1 MLRLTKN
8 LEPLRVAAE
17 KEIDVV
23 AEGVRGLFI
32 TPGSG
37 QSTVYTQKEKEA
49 ELVSADPNVDQAEIP
64 HIVLEAEM
72 NGITLLDQAAIIL
85 TMAYQWREL
94 SSRIEVARLAGKGQ
108 VRAAETPAE
117 IAQSC
122 TAAKETLT
130 GVATGFGLAYNGQ

>member
-17 KEIDVV
+17 KEIDTV

-37 QSTVYTQKEKEA
+37 QLMVYTQKEKEA
-49 ELVSADPNVDQAEIP
+49 ELVTADPNVSQAEIP
-64 HIVLEAEM
+64 HIVLEADM
-72 NGITLLDQAAIIL
+72 NGISLLDQAAIIL
-85 TMAYQWREL
+85 TMAHQWREL
-94 SSRIEVARLAGKGQ
+94 SSGIEVARLAGKAQ
-108 VRAAETPAE
+108 VRVAETPGE
-117 IAQSC
+117 IQQRCA
-122 TAAKETLT
+122 AAKDVLT